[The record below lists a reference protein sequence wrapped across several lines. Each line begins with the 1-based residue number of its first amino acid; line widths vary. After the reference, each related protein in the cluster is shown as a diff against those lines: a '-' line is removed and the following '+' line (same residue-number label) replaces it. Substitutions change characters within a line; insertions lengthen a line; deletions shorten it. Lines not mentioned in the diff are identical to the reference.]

1 VSAAGTTQA
10 GDDNEADAAALRIL
24 EERAAQLAHNPE
36 TMSDAGLDVMLFRL
50 GDEQYGVEMS
60 ALRATQPA
68 RGLTPVP
75 STPPH
80 IAGVINV
87 RGEIVTVLDLA
98 SILGLV
104 RPPEEEQSYILL
116 ADGPE
121 GQVGL
126 LVDEV
131 IGMHQVAS
139 EDIGAGLSGSGYTAG
154 IAETRFSLLHLGQ
167 LFAKD
172 SLVVDNDA
180 APAEGEGIGA

>member
-1 VSAAGTTQA
+1 VSHPGADRDT
-10 GDDNEADAAALRIL
+10 DAAAQRIL
-24 EERAAQLAHNPE
+24 EERAVQLAHNLDAVP
-36 TMSDAGLDVMLFRL
+36 DAGLDVMLFRL
-50 GDEQYGVEMS
+50 GHEQYGVEMS

-75 STPPH
+75 STPPQ

-98 SILGLV
+98 SILGIE
-104 RPPEEEQSYILL
+104 RPQEEGQAYVLL

-121 GQVGL
+121 GQIGL

-139 EDIGAGLSGSGYTAG
+139 TDIGAILSTSGLTAG
-154 IAETRFSLLHLGQ
+154 IAETRFSLLQLGQ
-167 LFAKD
+167 LFARA
-172 SLVVDNDA
+172 SLVVDDDA
-180 APAEGEGIGA
+180 TPGESEGAGA